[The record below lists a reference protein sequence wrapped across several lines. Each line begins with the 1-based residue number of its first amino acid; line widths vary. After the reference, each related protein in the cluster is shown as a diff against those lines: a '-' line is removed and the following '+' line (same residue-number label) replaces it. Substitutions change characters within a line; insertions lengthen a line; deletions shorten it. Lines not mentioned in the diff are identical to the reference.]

1 MNESKETK
9 QLPDGESPLDTKPWL
24 KDLPNQL
31 TLFRIASIPLLLILF
46 PLDIK
51 PLNLFCA
58 ALFTIAALTDW
69 LDGFIARRYNL
80 VTRIGAVLDPVADKM
95 LVAAALVLLAKSGA
109 IYAWMAGL
117 LLCREIGISGL
128 RLVAL
133 EKGLTISVSQWG
145 KWKTLALDV
154 GIVCMMV
161 NRPLFGWPWVEVGMI
176 SMWIA
181 LGLSLYSAW
190 LYSHSFWRKSNI

>member
-1 MNESKETK
+1 M
-9 QLPDGESPLDTKPWL
+9 
-24 KDLPNQL
+24 
-31 TLFRIASIPLLLILF
+31 
-46 PLDIK
+46 
-51 PLNLFCA
+51 
-58 ALFTIAALTDW
+58 IAAITDW

-80 VTRIGAVLDPVADKM
+80 VTKIGAVLDPIADKM
-95 LVAAALVLLAKSGA
+95 LVAAALVLLAQSGA
-109 IYAWMAGL
+109 IFGWMAGL

-133 EKGLTISVSQWG
+133 EKGVTISVSQWG
-145 KWKTLALDV
+145 KWKTIALDV

-181 LGLSLYSAW
+181 LALSVFSAW
-190 LYSHSFWRKSNI
+190 QYTQAFLQKTHL